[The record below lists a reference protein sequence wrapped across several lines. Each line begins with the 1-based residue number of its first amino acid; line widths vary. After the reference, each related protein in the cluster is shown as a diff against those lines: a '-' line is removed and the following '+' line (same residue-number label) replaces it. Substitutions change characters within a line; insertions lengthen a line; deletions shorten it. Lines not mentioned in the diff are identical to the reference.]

1 MKRKIFL
8 LILGLIIIG
17 VYSQNQ
23 TELKV
28 PDSSIRLRVIPN
40 SNNSKD
46 INIKEQ
52 VKDYLETDIYT
63 LLKNTDNIDSAR
75 TIINNNIPKIE
86 TNIDNIFKNNNY
98 NIPYEINFGLNY
110 FPEKTYNG
118 EIYEEYVLDV
128 EDEFEHELMD
138 LPKYD
143 ENGKLY
149 EYTVQQKE
157 VLDGYETFIEGFEII
172 NVLNMYDFQIEYYF
186 DGVLDEEK
194 TDYLSGYYKDTIV
207 DYEDKSEG
215 MVVEFDYNGK
225 ILSKKSYSGKNNEAF
240 KENVEISIN
249 KIPLGSISN
258 VGLTPAEILSLEY
271 MLDVE
276 E

>member
-17 VYSQNQ
+17 VYSQNE
-23 TELKV
+23 TELSI

-86 TNIDNIFKNNNY
+86 TNIDNIFKDNNY

-110 FPEKTYNG
+110 FPEKTYQGKTYKEG
-118 EIYEEYVLDV
+118 EYESLVIYIGEAQGDNWWCVLFPNFCLIDTEKDNEY
-128 EDEFEHELMD
+128 
-138 LPKYD
+138 
-143 ENGKLY
+143 
-149 EYTVQQKE
+149 
-157 VLDGYETFIEGFEII
+157 
-172 NVLNMYDFQIEYYF
+172 
-186 DGVLDEEK
+186 
-194 TDYLSGYYKDTIV
+194 
-207 DYEDKSEG
+207 
-215 MVVEFDYNGK
+215 
-225 ILSKKSYSGKNNEAF
+225 KSYF
-240 KENVEISIN
+240 KELLN
-249 KIPLGSISN
+249 KLF
-258 VGLTPAEILSLEY
+258 
-271 MLDVE
+271 
-276 E
+276 

>member
-23 TELKV
+23 TELSI

-75 TIINNNIPKIE
+75 TIINNNIPKLE
-86 TNIDNIFKNNNY
+86 TNIDNIFKENHY
-98 NIPYEINFGLNY
+98 NLPYEINFGLNY

-118 EIYEEYVLDV
+118 KVYAEGEYESLVIYIGEAEGDNWWCVL
-128 EDEFEHELMD
+128 FPNFCL
-138 LPKYD
+138 
-143 ENGKLY
+143 
-149 EYTVQQKE
+149 
-157 VLDGYETFIEGFEII
+157 F
-172 NVLNMYDFQIEYYF
+172 
-186 DGVLDEEK
+186 
-194 TDYLSGYYKDTIV
+194 
-207 DYEDKSEG
+207 
-215 MVVEFDYNGK
+215 
-225 ILSKKSYSGKNNEAF
+225 
-240 KENVEISIN
+240 
-249 KIPLGSISN
+249 
-258 VGLTPAEILSLEY
+258 
-271 MLDVE
+271 
-276 E
+276 